1 MARPELDVNSLTG
14 PQKAATFLLIMGQE
28 YTAQVFKN
36 LAEDEIRK
44 LASHMSEIKYV
55 PPEVTRHVMEEF
67 VQSLESHDQ
76 LMVEG
81 QTFLKTMMNG
91 SLGKEKANAIYKAL
105 EKDKKDIPFSYLE
118 EIDTVALVGLI
129 KGEHPQT
136 IALILAHLR
145 SERAAEVLN
154 GLPKEIQGDVGMRI
168 AEIKRI
174 PMEIIDEVDETL
186 QKELAGRG
194 DSTSTRAIGGVSALA
209 DILNE
214 VDRETEEVVLS
225 SIEEQ
230 REDMAEEIRQLMFV
244 FEDLIKVDDRGMREV
259 LKQVETQ
266 QLSLALKTASDEM
279 KEKIFGN
286 LSERAAGMLRED
298 MEVMGPV
305 RLTEVEKAQQMVIRV
320 ARDLEAEGKIVLA
333 KGKEDTLV

>member
-1 MARPELDVNSLTG
+1 MAPAGLDMNNLTG

-28 YTAQVFKN
+28 YTTQVFKN
-36 LAEDEIRK
+36 LAEEEIRK
-44 LASHMSEIKYV
+44 LASHMSEIKYI

-67 VQSLESHDQ
+67 VRSLESNAP

-81 QTFLKTMMNG
+81 PTFLKTIMKG
-91 SLGKEKANAIYKAL
+91 SLAKDKANAIYKEL
-105 EKDKKDIPFSYLE
+105 EKNKKNVPFSYLE
-118 EIDTVALVGLI
+118 EIDTAALVGLI
-129 KGEHPQT
+129 KGEYPQT

-145 SERAAEVLN
+145 PARAAEVLN
-154 GLPKEIQGDVGMRI
+154 GLPKEVQGD
-168 AEIKRI
+168 
-174 PMEIIDEVDETL
+174 VDETL

-194 DSTSTRAIGGVSALA
+194 DSASTRAIGGVSALA

-214 VDRETEEVVLS
+214 VDRETEESVLS
-225 SIEEQ
+225 AIEEQ
-230 REDMAEEIRQLMFV
+230 KEEMAEEIRQLMFV
-244 FEDLIKVDDRGMREV
+244 FEDLIKVDDRGMREI
-259 LKQVETQ
+259 LKQVETS
-266 QLSLALKTASDEM
+266 QLSLALKTASEEM

-305 RLTEVEKAQQMVIRV
+305 RLTEVEKAQQMIIRV
-320 ARDLEAEGKIVLA
+320 ARDLEGDGKIVLA

>member
-1 MARPELDVNSLTG
+1 MAPPELDMNNLTG
-14 PQKAATFLLIMGQE
+14 PQKAATFLLIMGQD
-28 YTAQVFKN
+28 YTAQIFKN
-36 LAEDEIRK
+36 LAEEEIRK

-55 PPEVTRHVMEEF
+55 PPEVTRQVMEEF

-81 QTFLKTMMNG
+81 QTFLKTIMKG
-91 SLGKEKANAIYKAL
+91 SLAKEKANAIYKEL
-105 EKDKKDIPFSYLE
+105 EKNNKNVPFSYLQ
-118 EIDTVALVGLI
+118 EIDTATLVGLI

-136 IALILAHLR
+136 TALILAHLR
-145 SERAAEVLN
+145 PERAAEVLS
-154 GLPKEIQGDVGMRI
+154 GLPKEIQGDVAMRI
-168 AEIKRI
+168 VEINRV
-174 PMEIIDEVDETL
+174 PTEIIDEVDETL
-186 QKELAGRG
+186 QKELVGRG
-194 DSTSTRAIGGVSALA
+194 NTGDSRAIGGISALA

-214 VDRETEEVVLS
+214 VDRETEEGVLA
-225 SIEEQ
+225 SIEEHK
-230 REDMAEEIRQLMFV
+230 EDMAEEIRQLMFV
-244 FEDLIKVDDRGMREV
+244 FEDLIKVDDRGMREI

-266 QLSLALKTASDEM
+266 QLSLALKTASEEM

-305 RLTEVEKAQQMVIRV
+305 RLAEVEKAQQMIIRV

-333 KGKEDTLV
+333 KGKDDTLV

>member
-1 MARPELDVNSLTG
+1 MASAELDMNNLTG

-28 YTAQVFKN
+28 YTTQVFKN
-36 LAEDEIRK
+36 LAEEEIRK
-44 LASHMSEIKYV
+44 LASHMSEIKYI
-55 PPEVTRHVMEEF
+55 PPEVTRQVMEEF
-67 VQSLESHDQ
+67 VRSLESNAP

-81 QTFLKTMMNG
+81 PTFLKTIMKG
-91 SLGKEKANAIYKAL
+91 SLAKDKANAIYKEL
-105 EKDKKDIPFSYLE
+105 ERNKKNVPFGYLE
-118 EIDTVALVGLI
+118 EIDTAALVGLI
-129 KGEHPQT
+129 KGEYPQT

-145 SERAAEVLN
+145 PARAAEVLN
-154 GLPKEIQGDVGMRI
+154 GLPKEVQGDVAMRI
-168 AEIKRI
+168 AEINRV

-194 DSTSTRAIGGVSALA
+194 DSASTRAIGGVSALA

-214 VDRETEEVVLS
+214 VDRETEESVLS
-225 SIEEQ
+225 AIEEQ
-230 REDMAEEIRQLMFV
+230 KEEMAEEIRQLMFV
-244 FEDLIKVDDRGMREV
+244 FEDLIKVDDRGMREI
-259 LKQVETQ
+259 LKQVETS
-266 QLSLALKTASDEM
+266 QLSLALKTASEEM

-305 RLTEVEKAQQMVIRV
+305 RLTEVEKAQQMIIRV
-320 ARDLEAEGKIVLA
+320 ARDLEGDGKIVLA

>member
-1 MARPELDVNSLTG
+1 MAPPELDMNNLTG
-14 PQKAATFLLIMGQE
+14 PQKAATFLLIMGQD
-28 YTAQVFKN
+28 YTAQIFKN
-36 LAEDEIRK
+36 LAEEEIRK

-55 PPEVTRHVMEEF
+55 PPEVTRQVMEEF

-81 QTFLKTMMNG
+81 QTFLKTIMKG
-91 SLGKEKANAIYKAL
+91 SLAKEKANAIYKEL
-105 EKDKKDIPFSYLE
+105 EKNNKNVPFSYLQ
-118 EIDTVALVGLI
+118 EIDTATLVGLI

-136 IALILAHLR
+136 TALILAHLR
-145 SERAAEVLN
+145 PERAAEVLS
-154 GLPKEIQGDVGMRI
+154 GLPKEIQGDVAMRI
-168 AEIKRI
+168 VEINRV
-174 PMEIIDEVDETL
+174 PTEIIDEVDETL
-186 QKELAGRG
+186 QKELVGRG
-194 DSTSTRAIGGVSALA
+194 NTAGSRAIGGISALA

-214 VDRETEEVVLS
+214 VDRETEEGVLA
-225 SIEEQ
+225 SIEEHK
-230 REDMAEEIRQLMFV
+230 EEMAEEIRQLMFV
-244 FEDLIKVDDRGMREV
+244 FEDLIKVDDRGMREI

-266 QLSLALKTASDEM
+266 QLSLALKTASEEM

-305 RLTEVEKAQQMVIRV
+305 RLAEVEKAQQMIIRV

-333 KGKEDTLV
+333 KGKDDTLV